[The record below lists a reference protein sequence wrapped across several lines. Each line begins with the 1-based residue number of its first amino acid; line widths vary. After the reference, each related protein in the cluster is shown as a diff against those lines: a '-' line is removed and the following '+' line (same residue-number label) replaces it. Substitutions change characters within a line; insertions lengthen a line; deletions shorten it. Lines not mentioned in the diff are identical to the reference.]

1 MFDRASSM
9 YVRQYRNQR
18 DATITVLFIYEG
30 SCLTSV
36 RQLPSYCTRS
46 ATLPR
51 SKPLPTTTTG
61 HYTICCKKTSVLRS
75 WRWANFSRNM
85 LSWSWRSMKLL
96 LLHLVGFY
104 IALPTLMMHGQTQ
117 IISTVNSS
125 KDVSFL
131 LVSNES
137 FFIQGDHELAIIC

>member
-1 MFDRASSM
+1 
-9 YVRQYRNQR
+9 
-18 DATITVLFIYEG
+18 
-30 SCLTSV
+30 
-36 RQLPSYCTRS
+36 
-46 ATLPR
+46 
-51 SKPLPTTTTG
+51 
-61 HYTICCKKTSVLRS
+61 
-75 WRWANFSRNM
+75 
-85 LSWSWRSMKLL
+85 MKLL

-131 LVSNES
+131 LVSNEF